1 MSEKPTTPPPAA
13 VPAARGRKKTN
24 LIDLLPHLDA
34 NVLLEQLNTAL
45 SNVPEALLASDQAKP
60 KAEVTLKLKFH
71 RVKGAVSMVSL
82 VHELSFVQPTNTA
95 HKGETVRG
103 ETALHVGPGGQLMP
117 YPEKQDPLFQAP
129 PRQ

>member
-24 LIDLLPHLDA
+24 LI
-34 NVLLEQLNTAL
+34 VLLEQLNTAL